1 MWFATR
7 DGVSRYDPK
16 DTSSSPPAQN
26 LALKQPDAAHGRTEN
41 DDPPGP
47 DKTFAEKKFAASSEP
62 TVELKRKWQIGNR
75 YVYRLDVIQTIDF
88 KFPQMPKPMRQ
99 DFTMAQVYALS
110 VLKERDGGGCELDL
124 EFLAQELTV
133 REGDNV
139 FVDFDSKG
147 QSTSETKD
155 PLAPTLRKMTG
166 TRLKY
171 ILNADNKVESI
182 DAFGDYVDKVTS
194 GSPPEGKG
202 FFTSIYSEDYFKRL
216 VDYSSGFLTRP
227 KNAGASRR
235 AQTDLT
241 MWLFGTVALDFN
253 STFKG
258 PDLNDQHQCE
268 LVQFSGPIT
277 SRSTQS
283 GIMGNLTIEDGRAA
297 GKVWFDPQ
305 LGAIVESQ
313 IDQLLLAKMGMP
325 TQPGSSEISQS
336 IDVKLVD
343 IGKKIE

>member
-1 MWFATR
+1 M
-7 DGVSRYDPK
+7 
-16 DTSSSPPAQN
+16 
-26 LALKQPDAAHGRTEN
+26 
-41 DDPPGP
+41 
-47 DKTFAEKKFAASSEP
+47 
-62 TVELKRKWQIGNR
+62 VELKRKWQIGNR
-75 YVYRLDVIQTIDF
+75 YVHRLDVIQTIDF

-99 DFTMAQVYALS
+99 DFAMAQVYALS
-110 VLKERDGGGCELDL
+110 VIKERDGGGCELEL

-133 REGDNV
+133 QEGDNV

-147 QSTSETKD
+147 QSTSENKD

-182 DAFGDYVDKVTS
+182 DAFSDYVDKVTS

-202 FFTSIYSEDYFKRL
+202 FFSSIYSEDYFKRL
-216 VDYSSGFLTRP
+216 VDYSSGFLARP
-227 KNAGASRR
+227 KTAGTSRH

-258 PDLNDQHQCE
+258 PDLNEQHQCE

-283 GIMGNLTIEDGRAA
+283 GIMGNLTIEEGRAA
-297 GKVWFDPQ
+297 GKMWFDPQ

-313 IDQLLLAKMGMP
+313 IDQLLFAKMGMP
-325 TQPGSSEISQS
+325 TQPGSTEISQN
-336 IDVKLVD
+336 IDLKLVD
-343 IGKKIE
+343 IGKKTE